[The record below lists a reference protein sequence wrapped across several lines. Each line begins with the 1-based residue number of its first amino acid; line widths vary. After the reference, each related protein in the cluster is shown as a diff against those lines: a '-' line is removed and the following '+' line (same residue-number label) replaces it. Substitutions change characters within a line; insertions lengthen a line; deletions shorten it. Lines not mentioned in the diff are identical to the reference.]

1 MVGTTYYLTIWPPLT
16 TSLQSIWK
24 KIEEKKRIIEKEY
37 KKKKKKKKIH
47 QFLMGTIW
55 YICA

>member
-16 TSLQSIWK
+16 TNLQSIWK
-24 KIEEKKRIIEKEY
+24 KTEGKKRIIEKEY
-37 KKKKKKKKIH
+37 KKKIH

-55 YICA
+55 CVYV